1 MSEWTDKAAA
11 RLEDEC
17 KSGKF
22 DKYGSAMKQAV
33 KTALLDFC
41 RQDDEF
47 AQAVVQGGSFTDC
60 MAAVG
65 KKVKNGSISDLYAY
79 SAAAEFYFPGARISF
94 EMRIELCEHEDKPD
108 DLLIDLSAFL

>member
-1 MSEWTDKAAA
+1 MSEWIERASA

-22 DKYGSAMKQAV
+22 DKYGSAMKEAV

-47 AQAVVQGGSFTDC
+47 AQAVVQGG
-60 MAAVG
+60 
-65 KKVKNGSISDLYAY
+65 GSRHSAEAY
-79 SAAAEFYFPGARISF
+79 SGGAHPHGQDAGGA
-94 EMRIELCEHEDKPD
+94 L
-108 DLLIDLSAFL
+108 